1 VEFQLSEH
9 HRMIRDS
16 VRDVVQREIVP
27 LAPAWDREERFPAEG
42 VRKLAEL
49 GVMGIMV
56 PEAYGG
62 AGLDLLSAALIMEE
76 VAAGDGSLALTVG
89 SHNGLCIGHIL
100 LAGSDEQKQRL
111 LPDLARARKLGCWAL
126 TEPGSGSDAGSMRS
140 SARRE
145 GDQWILNGT
154 KMFATQGSLADVYV
168 VLTLSSPE
176 KKQRGVTAFLV
187 EKGSRG
193 LTVGRKLE
201 KLGMRASDTAE
212 LVLEDCAV
220 PDANRLGGVDRGF
233 ADTLRILD
241 RGRITIAALAIG
253 LGRAALDAAR
263 RYAQDR
269 TQFGRAIAE
278 NQAIQWMLADAA
290 TELDAARLLTWR
302 AASMQDQGQRTT
314 LESSQAKLFAAQ
326 AAMRACNSAIQIHG
340 GYGYI
345 REFPVERYFRD
356 AKLCEIGEGTNE
368 IQKMIIARHL
378 LGRGMDE

>member
-1 VEFQLSEH
+1 
-9 HRMIRDS
+9 
-16 VRDVVQREIVP
+16 
-27 LAPAWDREERFPAEG
+27 
-42 VRKLAEL
+42 
-49 GVMGIMV
+49 
-56 PEAYGG
+56 
-62 AGLDLLSAALIMEE
+62 
-76 VAAGDGSLALTVG
+76 
-89 SHNGLCIGHIL
+89 
-100 LAGSDEQKQRL
+100 
-111 LPDLARARKLGCWAL
+111 
-126 TEPGSGSDAGSMRS
+126 
-140 SARRE
+140 
-145 GDQWILNGT
+145 
-154 KMFATQGSLADVYV
+154 
-168 VLTLSSPE
+168 
-176 KKQRGVTAFLV
+176 
-187 EKGSRG
+187 
-193 LTVGRKLE
+193 
-201 KLGMRASDTAE
+201 MRASDTAE

-220 PDANRLGGVDRGF
+220 PDANRLGEVDRGF

-263 RYAQDR
+263 RYARDR
-269 TQFGRAIAE
+269 TQFGKPIAE

-302 AASMQDQGQRTT
+302 AAWMQDQGQRTT

-378 LGRGMDE
+378 LGREMDE